1 MSHQILWVA
10 ARPVKLRETRMTDQ
24 KRHYRMKARA
34 ENQERT
40 RQRITESAVELHGT
54 LGPAR
59 TSMSAVAERAGVRR
73 STLYR
78 HFPDEFALFVACSGH
93 WAARNPLPD
102 LELWAAIEDPDARL
116 RAALTELYAY
126 YDRTEPMLSNL
137 LRDLDLVEAVREQFS
152 MFVDYLQAARRTL
165 MVGRNVRGR
174 AARNTGAAVGHA
186 LAFTTWR
193 SLVREQGCTEREAVG
208 MMRNLVALPIPREK

>member
-1 MSHQILWVA
+1 
-10 ARPVKLRETRMTDQ
+10 MTDQ
-24 KRHYRMKARA
+24 KRPYRMKARA
-34 ENQERT
+34 EGQERT

-59 TSMSAVAERAGVRR
+59 TSMSAVAEHAGVRR

-78 HFPDEFALFVACSGH
+78 HFPDESALFIACSGH

-116 RAALTELYAY
+116 RTALTELYEY
-126 YDRTEPMLSNL
+126 YDRAEPMLSNL
-137 LRDLDLVEAVREQFS
+137 LRDLDLVEAVRQQFS
-152 MFVDYLQAARRTL
+152 MFLEYMQAAHQTL
-165 MVGRNVRGR
+165 MAGRSLRGR
-174 AARNTGAAVGHA
+174 AARRTGAAVGHA

-193 SLVREQGCTEREAVG
+193 SLVREQDCTAREAVG
-208 MMRNLVALPIPREK
+208 MMCSLVARPSGVR